1 MIVPVIVSH
10 VIAPFGA
17 YNKQPADDYH
27 TMISN
32 ILLYGTTTVLYVPV
46 LVPYLYHT
54 VLYCINGDD
63 DDDDDDDDK

>member
-32 ILLYGTTTVLYVPV
+32 ILLYGTTTVLYGT
-46 LVPYLYHT
+46 T
-54 VLYCINGDD
+54 VLTIPLPYSTVPGVPGTILY
-63 DDDDDDDDK
+63 